1 MFSDNETSI
10 VKALVEEELS
20 KVMILSNRENEKI
33 LFNKYNHSLS
43 KILIKMDM
51 DSFQDL
57 TSECCSSLMKD
68 FASRHAV

>member
-1 MFSDNETSI
+1 MFTDNETSI

-20 KVMILSNRENEKI
+20 KVMILSNAEQEKN
-33 LFNKYNHSLS
+33 LFSKYNHSLS
-43 KILIKMDM
+43 KILIKMDI

-68 FASRHAV
+68 FASRQAV